1 MLKLIDQRWP
11 STVLIFLKNVISRRT
26 CVALDGQKRLGNMWI
41 LEIVFV
47 LSINEISSWN
57 AITADDCNVYSK
69 FGKIFRIFERIYVD
83 SVLKYVLDDTK
94 VWHKNVS

>member
-57 AITADDCNVYSK
+57 AIIAYDCNVYSK